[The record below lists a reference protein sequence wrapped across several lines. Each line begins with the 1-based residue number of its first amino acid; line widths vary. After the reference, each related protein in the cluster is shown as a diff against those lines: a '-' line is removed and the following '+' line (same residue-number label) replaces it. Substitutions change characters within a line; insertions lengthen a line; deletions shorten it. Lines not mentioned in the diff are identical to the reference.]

1 MKIIITGGAGFI
13 GSELSEYIIK
23 KFKKNKITIIDNL
36 TRGSFKRIS
45 HIKKKLNLLNLI
57 LKI

>member
-1 MKIIITGGAGFI
+1 MKIVITGGACFI

-23 KFKKNKITIIDNL
+23 KFKKNKIIIIDNL

-45 HIKKKLNLLNLI
+45 HIKKKN
-57 LKI
+57 